1 MAEHAEEQAQIQSNS
16 EPVVVIEHLVKQF
29 GKLRA
34 IDDLTMTINT
44 GETFG
49 LIGPNGSGKTTLIR
63 ILVGLARP
71 SSGVIR
77 VLHERVPNSRVL
89 AQTGYMTQLSALYT
103 DLTARENLQ
112 FFCSI
117 YGLHG
122 KEQGQRIQEI
132 LERVDLA
139 DRANDVVSK
148 FSGGMKQRLSLACA
162 LVHHPRLVFLDE
174 PTVGVDPELR
184 RSFWD
189 YFAVEHRRRHHHRLH
204 TSSRRSRTL
213 QPSGLVALRQAT
225 GARHTTSVIASIR
238 QGQHGRCVS
247 PFRQSAG
254 GAGMNFTRILAL
266 ANRIIRQV
274 VRDKRTL
281 ALIFIVPIV
290 VMTLLYL
297 VLTGTSNVHTLAL
310 VRPTGTG
317 SDRVNTLINSLVPA
331 Q

>member
-1 MAEHAEEQAQIQSNS
+1 MPEHSEEQAQIQTES

-34 IDDLTMTINT
+34 VDDLTTTINT

-71 SSGVIR
+71 TSGAIR
-77 VLHERVPNSRVL
+77 VLHKRVPDSRIL

-117 YGLHG
+117 YGLRG

-139 DRANDVVSK
+139 NRANDVVSK
-148 FSGGMKQRLSLACA
+148 YSGGMKQRLSLACA

-189 YFAVEHRRRHHHRLH
+189 YFAQLNAEGVTIIVSTHHLDE
-204 TSSRRSRTL
+204 
-213 QPSGLVALRQAT
+213 A
-225 GARHTTSVIASIR
+225 AR
-238 QGQHGRCVS
+238 C
-247 PFRQSAG
+247 
-254 GAGMNFTRILAL
+254 TRLAL
-266 ANRIIRQV
+266 LRFGKLLAQDTPPSLLHQSGMDNMEDAFLHFASQQEVQV
-274 VRDKRTL
+274 
-281 ALIFIVPIV
+281 
-290 VMTLLYL
+290 
-297 VLTGTSNVHTLAL
+297 
-310 VRPTGTG
+310 
-317 SDRVNTLINSLVPA
+317 
-331 Q
+331 

>member
-1 MAEHAEEQAQIQSNS
+1 MTEHSASMSEEQKQTKKQGDR
-16 EPVVVIEHLVKQF
+16 EPVVVIEHLIKQF

-34 IDDLTMTINT
+34 INDLNMTINT

-63 ILVGLARP
+63 LLVGLARP
-71 SSGVIR
+71 TSGIIR
-77 VLHERVPNSRVL
+77 VLQERVPSSRVL
-89 AQTGYMTQLSALYT
+89 AQTGYMTQLSALYN
-103 DLTARENLQ
+103 DLTAKENLQ

-117 YGLHG
+117 YGLRG

-189 YFAVEHRRRHHHRLH
+189 YFAQLNTEGVTIIVSTHHLDE
-204 TSSRRSRTL
+204 
-213 QPSGLVALRQAT
+213 A
-225 GARHTTSVIASIR
+225 AR
-238 QGQHGRCVS
+238 C
-247 PFRQSAG
+247 
-254 GAGMNFTRILAL
+254 TRLAL
-266 ANRIIRQV
+266 MRFGKLLAQDTPQALLQQSGEDNMEDAFLHFASRQEE
-274 VRDKRTL
+274 
-281 ALIFIVPIV
+281 
-290 VMTLLYL
+290 
-297 VLTGTSNVHTLAL
+297 
-310 VRPTGTG
+310 
-317 SDRVNTLINSLVPA
+317 VPA
-331 Q
+331 